1 VKHKCAGFIA
11 ISDIADASIATATL
25 SAGDRLPYRREPD
38 VALTP
43 TARPAGTGMQDRAIH
58 FTSDGLA
65 LPPVEYARLLARL
78 AEEDGIAADEFSL
91 GGAVARLEQRMAALL
106 GKETA
111 IFMPSGTLAN
121 HLAVRL
127 LAQRGRRVLVQ
138 RESHLYADTGD
149 CAQELSGLT
158 LVPLAAERASFTLD
172 EVIAEAGRAKAG
184 RVKTPIGAISIESPV
199 RRLSGEVFDHAEM
212 QRITDYARERGIG
225 LHLDG
230 ARLFLATPYTGIA
243 PADYAAPFDTV
254 YVSLYKYFNAA
265 GGAVLAGPRHLLD
278 GLYHQRRMFGGGLR
292 QAWPYAAV
300 ALYYLDG
307 FAERFAQAATV
318 ADTLFRAL
326 GKHPAVRVQR
336 SAVST
341 NVTRLCVCGATAAS
355 LPERLSAR
363 GISIRPPLL
372 SAPEGTDFELV
383 TNETI
388 LRRPAEQVIADFV
401 AAIGPARR

>member
-1 VKHKCAGFIA
+1 MG
-11 ISDIADASIATATL
+11 
-25 SAGDRLPYRREPD
+25 
-38 VALTP
+38 
-43 TARPAGTGMQDRAIH
+43 Q
-58 FTSDGLA
+58 
-65 LPPVEYARLLARL
+65 L
-78 AEEDGIAADEFSL
+78 AEKDGITADEFSL
-91 GGAVARLEQRMAALL
+91 GGAVAQLEEHMAALL

-127 LAQRGRRVLVQ
+127 LAGHGRRVLVQ

-158 LVPLAAERASFTLD
+158 LVPLAAERTSFTLD
-172 EVIAEAGRAKAG
+172 EVVAEAVRADGG

-199 RRLSGEVFDHAEM
+199 RRRSGEVFDYAEM
-212 QRITDYARERGIG
+212 QQIIGFARERGIG

-243 PADYAAPFDTV
+243 PAAYAAPFDTV

-300 ALYYLDG
+300 ALHYLGG
-307 FAERFAQAATV
+307 FAERFARAA
-318 ADTLFRAL
+318 AAGDTLF
-326 GKHPAVRVQR
+326 H
-336 SAVST
+336 
-341 NVTRLCVCGATAAS
+341 N
-355 LPERLSAR
+355 
-363 GISIRPPLL
+363 
-372 SAPEGTDFELV
+372 
-383 TNETI
+383 
-388 LRRPAEQVIADFV
+388 LRRASRSSRAPL
-401 AAIGPARR
+401 